1 MGRLMD
7 DELAKKILEKLDRLE
22 EVLLMQVVL
31 LIENNGLNKKLNYI
45 SGTDKDF
52 TIQEFKEEMDY
63 LVQLT
68 KCLTQKGV
76 VCPIRGLTRKIGK
89 GLKEEDVNE

>member
-1 MGRLMD
+1 MD
-7 DELAKKILEKLDRLE
+7 DETNKLLQKILDKIE
-22 EVLLMQVVL
+22 EIGLMQVIL

-89 GLKEEDVNE
+89 GLKEEEVNE

>member
-1 MGRLMD
+1 ME
-7 DELAKKILEKLDRLE
+7 DELAKKLLEKLDRLE
-22 EVLLMQVVL
+22 EILLMQVVL

-45 SGTDKDF
+45 SGTTKDF

-68 KCLTQKGV
+68 KCLTQKGAL
-76 VCPIRGLTRKIGK
+76 CPIRGLTRKVGK
-89 GLKEEDVNE
+89 GLKEEDVSG

>member
-1 MGRLMD
+1 MD
-7 DELAKKILEKLDRLE
+7 NELANKILEKLDKLE
-22 EVLLMQVVL
+22 EIGLMQVIL

-89 GLKEEDVNE
+89 GLKEEEVNE

>member
-1 MGRLMD
+1 MD
-7 DELAKKILEKLDRLE
+7 NELANKILEKLDRLE

-31 LIENNGLNKKLNYI
+31 LIENNGLNKKLNA
-45 SGTDKDF
+45 DKDF

-76 VCPIRGLTRKIGK
+76 VCPIRGLTRKKGK